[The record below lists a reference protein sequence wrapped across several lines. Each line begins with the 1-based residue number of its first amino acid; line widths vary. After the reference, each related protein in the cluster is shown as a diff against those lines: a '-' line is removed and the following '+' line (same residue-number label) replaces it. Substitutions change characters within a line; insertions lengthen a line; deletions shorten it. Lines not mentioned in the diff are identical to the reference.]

1 MSKVKTLL
9 VAICLVASVA
19 LVSSAV
25 SAATFQCFWPDPGG
39 AVGYVITNV
48 DGFGALLVFT
58 YNPVGDIFAYTVD
71 SSGPK
76 TVNFGGGGM
85 LPAYFYGQYKGD
97 DSLTGKPIYDFYVS
111 GSGVMGSFSYIGTQ
125 VW

>member
-1 MSKVKTLL
+1 MSKWKIGLIAISLL
-9 VAICLVASVA
+9 IGVAMVSVPASA
-19 LVSSAV
+19 Q
-25 SAATFQCFWPDPGG
+25 TFQCYWPDPGG

-48 DGFGALLVFT
+48 DGFGALLIFT

-76 TVNFGGGGM
+76 TVNFGGGSM
-85 LPAYFYGQYKGD
+85 LPAYFYGQYKGN

-111 GSGVMGSFSYIGTQ
+111 GSGVMGSFAYIGTQ

>member
-9 VAICLVASVA
+9 AVICLVAGVA

-25 SAATFQCFWPDPGG
+25 SAATYQCYWPDPGG
-39 AVGYVITNV
+39 AVGYEITNV
-48 DGFGALLVFT
+48 DGAGALLVFT
-58 YNPVGDIFAYTVD
+58 YNPVGDIFAYTVNQN
-71 SSGPK
+71 GPI
-76 TVNFGGGGM
+76 TINFAGGGM
-85 LPAYFYGQYKGD
+85 LPAYFYGQYIGN

-111 GSGVMGSFSYIGTQ
+111 GSGVMGSFAYVGRQ